1 MKYAAIVKFSADSAT
16 TAPPVRPAHR
26 EYLTKLRDAGKL
38 ALSGPF
44 LDGGALIVY
53 EAEKIEDVEPL
64 LREDP
69 FAKAGVFVSWEI
81 HLWNI
86 LFLNRDLLPE

>member
-1 MKYAAIVKFSADSAT
+1 MKFAAIVKFSADSAT

-44 LDGGALIVY
+44 TDGGALIVY

-64 LREDP
+64 LTEDP
-69 FAKAGVFVSWEI
+69 FAKAGVFVSWEV
-81 HLWNI
+81 HPWNI